1 MNDIFNKITPLYF
14 YNTFVL
20 PIYFDDDLDSYQK
33 LLKIQYKINEIIKNQ
48 TSIIEWLNQLKE
60 WIDTQLELYAKNQ
73 LNEWLTDGTLEKLI
87 NMVLF
92 NTKIGK
98 YTNVADMVADE
109 SLTDGNVVKTLG
121 FYEPNDLGGALYLIV
136 TEETPNGMDMLEL
149 KNGLVAKLIID
160 REININ
166 MFGAQ
171 PTNPKNHVIIQ
182 RAIDYCSTTTNKLSI
197 PPQTYNVYSYND
209 TVNKAIFTI
218 STVGLKLEGSSFGV
232 SKIQA
237 QTDSIITNYG
247 ILLINTANSITLS
260 GFEFACAGVVNVGI
274 GTLDTEVENYVSYS
288 TFTNLRVSRAIE
300 EGYRIAGILSSINQC
315 FAYNCKVGIRICGTS
330 LKISGCY
337 TNGTQANGFQTGYFY
352 DNLRYCTLT
361 DNACDGAKLMINA
374 NRVWGVSVLNQGGE
388 NCSKVM
394 EATQFDG
401 FNLEGF
407 RLLRCGETTHELI
420 TFTNGY
426 NVTIK
431 GMSMSKRIGSNLYDV
446 QIRVNDNTT
455 NTKIFV
461 LDQSLQD
468 NNQIIYSSNMGNTQY
483 YTPLLNTNVYPADR
497 TVSTTLENLASN
509 IQLSPKLTSYMTT
522 YTFSN
527 NGTLTDSLV
536 IQYFYGSGAI
546 RIYGKNNTVHLKQPI
561 KIISCGVPVCFS
573 NINFILDSDFVGNF
587 MFETR
592 ECNKLA
598 FYSCS
603 ADNKTTTSMYI
614 SKAYCSAINF
624 KHLSTTGTWNTTKIN
639 DLGFNDT
646 LT

>member
-182 RAIDYCSTTTNKLSI
+182 RAIDYCSTTTNKLII

-337 TNGTQANGFQTGYFY
+337 TNGTQAEGFQTGYFY

-431 GMSMSKRIGSNLYDV
+431 GMSMSNRIGANLYDV

-455 NTKIFV
+455 NTKVFV

-483 YTPLLNTNVYPADR
+483 YTPLLNTNVYPANKSV
-497 TVSTTLENLASN
+497 TTTLSGLQTQLNLA
-509 IQLSPKLTSYMTT
+509 PKLTSYMTT
-522 YTFSN
+522 YSISGDGALQTA
-527 NGTLTDSLV
+527 LA
-536 IQYFYGSGAI
+536 IQYFYGSGCI
-546 RIYGKNNTVHLKQPI
+546 RIHGGNHTITLSQPI
-561 KIISCGVPVCFS
+561 KIISCGVPIVFS
-573 NINFILDSDFVGNF
+573 NITFVLAADFTGNY
-587 MFETR
+587 MFDLQ

-603 ADNKTTTSMYI
+603 ANNLSSTSMYVA
-614 SKAYCSAINF
+614 KAFCTAINF
-624 KHLSTTGTWNTTKIN
+624 ARLSTTGTWNSTKIN

-646 LT
+646 LA